1 MGGQRRAPVAEK
13 WHLDRK
19 KGLGYTINTS
29 MEGKMEKAIEQLE
42 EVNKRLDV
50 IIDIMKTPKNRIIR
64 ILEIIAVIAGAFSIL
79 SIIDIVRNWLSL

>member
-1 MGGQRRAPVAEK
+1 
-13 WHLDRK
+13 
-19 KGLGYTINTS
+19 
-29 MEGKMEKAIEQLE
+29 MEKAIEQLE

>member
-1 MGGQRRAPVAEK
+1 MDV
-13 WHLDRK
+13 DRERDI
-19 KGLGYTINTS
+19 GYIIDNRWKTS
-29 MEGKMEKAIEQLE
+29 MEKAIEQLE